1 MADHAYDLIVIGSG
15 PAGQRAAIQA
25 AKLGRRVAIVERAN
39 SVGGVC
45 VNTGTIPSKTLRE
58 AVVYLTGHTQ
68 RELYGQSYRLK
79 DELTITDLL
88 WRARQVIE
96 QEVDVI
102 RDQLSRNHVELV
114 TGTASFVDP
123 HTVAVVDAQSVER
136 RLTAD
141 FVVIAV
147 GTTPSHPDG
156 VAFDERTVL
165 DSDGILQL
173 AAIPSALVVVG
184 AGVIG
189 IEYASMFAALR
200 TEVTVVERQERLL
213 EFCDAEVV
221 EALQYHLRELGVVF
235 RFGESVTG
243 VEATEEGAVTTLA
256 SGKRIASDLV
266 LYAAGRIG
274 ATVGLGLDEIGV
286 EQDERGR
293 IQVDGEF
300 RTAARNV
307 FAAGDVIGFPSLA
320 ATSAEQ
326 GRLASCHAF
335 GVPTGSSEAP
345 LPVGIYTIPEISYTG
360 RTETELTLDA
370 IPYEIG
376 VSRYRELARGAILG
390 DRHGMLKLLVSP
402 QDHRLLGVHVF
413 GTGATELVHIGQ
425 MVMAARGTVDD
436 IVETVF
442 NYPTLAEAYKVA
454 ALDATNRMRNLE
466 RIGGRSAP
474 SALRPD

>member
-156 VAFDERTVL
+156 VAFDGRTVL

-243 VEATEEGAVTTLA
+243 VEATDEGAVTTLA

-300 RTAARNV
+300 ARL
-307 FAAGDVIGFPSLA
+307 PE
-320 ATSAEQ
+320 TS
-326 GRLASCHAF
+326 
-335 GVPTGSSEAP
+335 
-345 LPVGIYTIPEISYTG
+345 
-360 RTETELTLDA
+360 
-370 IPYEIG
+370 
-376 VSRYRELARGAILG
+376 SR
-390 DRHGMLKLLVSP
+390 P
-402 QDHRLLGVHVF
+402 
-413 GTGATELVHIGQ
+413 GT
-425 MVMAARGTVDD
+425 
-436 IVETVF
+436 
-442 NYPTLAEAYKVA
+442 
-454 ALDATNRMRNLE
+454 
-466 RIGGRSAP
+466 
-474 SALRPD
+474 